1 MIEANDEY
9 KSYDIGQLIDV
20 TEKYGLVDA
29 KQRIYNI
36 TQSIITGCAKPC
48 DAFEEI
54 NCISI
59 EVQDVIVEL
68 NRPLD
73 EEQLQLLNPLFD
85 VES

>member
-1 MIEANDEY
+1 MISTNNEY
-9 KSYDIGQLIDV
+9 EVYDVGQLIDL
-20 TEKYGLVDA
+20 TEKYGLIDA

-36 TQSIITGCAKPC
+36 TQSIISGCARPC

-54 NCISI
+54 NAISF
-59 EVQDVIVEL
+59 EVQDVIAEL
-68 NRPLD
+68 NKPVD